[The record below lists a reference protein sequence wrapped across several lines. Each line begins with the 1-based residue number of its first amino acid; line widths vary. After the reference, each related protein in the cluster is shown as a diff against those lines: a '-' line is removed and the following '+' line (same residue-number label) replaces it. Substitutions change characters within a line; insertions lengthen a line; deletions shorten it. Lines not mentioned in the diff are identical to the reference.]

1 MSTPKSKTS
10 RTKSSKTTRK
20 TAVVHDFIDNQEG
33 LSHSDVEV
41 IAGDVDIANTNVSD
55 VAVVKVGSDE
65 PKDATHETGD
75 DNHDNQNPSDDNQ
88 SLSDEN
94 QSNDKDDKGSEDK
107 HVHANDDNNTPK
119 SAQEIAKETAQH
131 KLAELAKQ
139 LDDLDNLG
147 DKEQVKQQAQQ
158 ALHTAQ
164 ETISDTLNHT
174 AQTAK
179 EHLQELTDDAD
190 ETARLVNDKLS
201 DAKQGLQQTLS
212 DVQDKAGQVVQET
225 QKNAQTLAERAKET
239 LDDAKEQAKQTLDN
253 ISEQTTKQTDE
264 LLDKAENLLGKE
276 QQQQPD
282 NDPTA
287 NESSDEH
294 EQAHE
299 QKTNDKSV
307 EKSHTLK
314 GLGGLLATAGAYLG
328 RGHQDKSYQS
338 VDLDADATTKH
349 PFYVQGSTLGGSFV
363 KSILGKKVTAVH
375 GLANRFVSDEKLNA
389 ISESVY
395 EKIAELAHAWAV
407 KSLPDDPKTL
417 TPTQKDELAQSL
429 ADQNRALATAG
440 GVTGFF
446 GLKGVVM
453 DTAWLLLVA
462 LRTVYQLSVVYDVP
476 LTGKEGVKMAYG
488 VLLGANLTKMQEK
501 QVILTALALAKKTL
515 VYAGENGL
523 KEELVKL
530 SSSNTSIKDFDEL
543 LKFAHLDKL
552 VEKYGIDINELNT
565 HWLHRLVTVS
575 AVGVA
580 AHYNHGLI
588 DEVIGTAMAT
598 FKANETLSVEYHSDE
613 NDKSMK

>member
-10 RTKSSKTTRK
+10 RTKSPKTTRK
-20 TAVVHDFIDNQEG
+20 TAVVHDFIDSQEG

-41 IAGDVDIANTNVSD
+41 IAGNVGITNVNVSD
-55 VAVVKVGSDE
+55 VAVVKVGSD
-65 PKDATHETGD
+65 KTGD
-75 DNHDNQNPSDDNQ
+75 DNHNNQN
-88 SLSDEN
+88 LSDEN
-94 QSNDKDDKGSEDK
+94 QGNDKDDKGSENK
-107 HVHANDDNNTPK
+107 HTHVNDDKNATK

-139 LDDLDNLG
+139 LDGLDNLG
-147 DKEQVKQQAQQ
+147 DTEQIKQQAQQ

-164 ETISDTLNHT
+164 ETIHDTLLHT
-174 AQTAK
+174 AQVAK
-179 EHLQELTDDAD
+179 EHLQGLTGHDAD
-190 ETARLVNDKLS
+190 KTARLVNDKLS
-201 DAKQGLQQTLS
+201 HAKQGLQQTLS
-212 DVQDKAGQVVQET
+212 DVQDKAEQVVQEA
-225 QKNAQTLAERAKET
+225 QKNAQTLADRAKET
-239 LDDAKEQAKQTLDN
+239 LDDAKEQAKETLDN
-253 ISEQTTKQTDE
+253 ISEQTAKQADE
-264 LLDKAENLLGKE
+264 LLDKVENLLDKE
-276 QQQQPD
+276 RDKDEKHQPA
-282 NDPTA
+282 NDPNA
-287 NESSDEH
+287 NEATDEY

-338 VDLDADATTKH
+338 VDLYADTTTKH

-375 GLANRFVSDEKLNA
+375 GLADRFVSDDKLNA

-407 KSLPDDPKTL
+407 KSLPADPKTL
-417 TPTQKDELAQSL
+417 TLAQKDELAQSL

-440 GVTGFF
+440 SVTGFF

-462 LRTVYQLSVVYDVP
+462 LRAVYQLSVVYDVS
-476 LTGKEGVKMAYG
+476 LTGKEGVEMAYG
-488 VLLGANLTKMQEK
+488 VLSGANLDKLQEK

-530 SSSNTSIKDFDEL
+530 SSSNTTIKDFDEL

-552 VEKYGIDINELNT
+552 VEKYGIDINGLNT
-565 HWLHRLVTVS
+565 RWLHRLVTVS

-580 AHYNHGLI
+580 VHYNHGLI

-598 FKANETLSVEYHSDE
+598 FKANETLSVEYQSDE
-613 NDKSMK
+613 NDKSTK